1 MQRDKVIQLANDAE
15 LCQTMWI
22 EEDCIELDSVV
33 LFANIVADNKQVE
46 MLRLLKEACKPYGK
60 AGECV
65 YSTFKHS
72 LEKAKK

>member
-1 MQRDKVIQLANDAE
+1 MQRDEIKEAIKAE
-15 LCQTMWI
+15 RI
-22 EEDCIELDSVV
+22 
-33 LFANIVADNKQVE
+33 E

>member
-1 MQRDKVIQLANDAE
+1 MQRDDVMEMASECGLILTQYTEDFASKVA
-15 LCQTMWI
+15 
-22 EEDCIELDSVV
+22 S
-33 LFANIVADNKQVE
+33 KQRTE
-46 MLRLLKEACKPYGK
+46 MLRLLKETCKPYGK

>member
-33 LFANIVADNKQVE
+33 LFANIVADSKQVE
-46 MLRLLKEACKPYGK
+46 MLRLLKESCKPYGK